1 MTAIE
6 GEGTRELVRRY
17 ADAAAIHGGATERG
31 EHVKGNAAHEVIS
44 SVYREL
50 RRRGPDAQRALL
62 DLLGDP
68 DLGVRCWAA
77 SHALEFSPLDGERVL
92 SEVASLPKS
101 LAGFSARMTL
111 KQWRDG
117 KLRFP

>member
-1 MTAIE
+1 MSALKDESIE
-6 GEGTRELVRRY
+6 ELVRHY
-17 ADAAAIHGGATERG
+17 AEAATSHGRATEQG
-31 EHVKGNAAHEVIS
+31 DYVKGNAAHEVIS

-68 DLGVRCWAA
+68 EVGVRCWAA
-77 SHALEFSPLDGERVL
+77 SHALEFSPADGERVL
-92 SEVASLPKS
+92 SELAGVPKS
-101 LAGFSARMTL
+101 LVSFSAKMTL

-117 KLRFP
+117 KLLFP